1 MIAKFL
7 SPGRLSGFPYSEP
20 GEQLIPVATPKHPVR
35 LCRGFEFGLTPML
48 VHHQVRGKEY
58 TFQGIVAEEA
68 TRAKHRPA

>member
-1 MIAKFL
+1 
-7 SPGRLSGFPYSEP
+7 
-20 GEQLIPVATPKHPVR
+20 

-48 VHHQVRGKEY
+48 VHHQVRGKENIEIGQHH